1 MADKIGADDIRVGVI
16 GFGMAGKIFHTA
28 VVAATPGLE
37 LAAIVQRKG
46 DEAAKAYPDVKIAR
60 SIEEMLE
67 DESIRLVVV
76 GTPSHV
82 HFENAKQCLEAGRNV
97 VVDKPFTLTSD
108 EARQLID
115 LSKRQGLAAQQK
127 VLVTAYQ
134 NRRWDGDFV
143 TVREVIESGELG
155 RIVSYESHFDR
166 YRSEPKP
173 EVWRESGG
181 PGGGTLFD
189 LGPHL
194 IDQATV
200 LFGDPD
206 SVFADVRTDREGAM
220 VDDAWDCLLKF
231 PGGVTAM
238 LRSTLTAYTPG
249 PRFVVHGT
257 LGSFWKWGLDPQEDA
272 LKAGGSY
279 SDPGFGE
286 EPASQWGE
294 LRVANKPP
302 MRVETAAGDYRGLYA
317 NVRDAILGVGELE
330 VKPEE
335 VWRTTRLIELCRQ
348 SSAEGRRIEYRG

>member
-1 MADKIGADDIRVGVI
+1 MADIRVGVI

-28 VVAATPGLE
+28 VIAATPGLE

-46 DEAAKAYPDVKIAR
+46 DEAAKAYPEAKIAR

-76 GTPSHV
+76 ATPSDA
-82 HFENAKQCLEAGRNV
+82 HFEHAKQCLEAGRNV
-97 VVDKPFTLTSD
+97 VVDKPFTLTSA
-108 EARQLID
+108 EARTLID
-115 LSKRQGLAAQQK
+115 LAQEKK

-134 NRRWDGDFV
+134 SRRWDGDFV
-143 TVREVIESGELG
+143 TLKQVIASGELG
-155 RIVSYESHFDR
+155 KVVSYESHLDR
-166 YRSEPKP
+166 YRAEPRLGA
-173 EVWRESGG
+173 WRESGG
-181 PGGGTLFD
+181 AGGGILFD

-200 LFGDPD
+200 LFGDPV
-206 SVFADVRTDREGAM
+206 SVYADVRVERKDAV
-220 VDDAWDCLLKF
+220 VDDAWDVLLRF
-231 PGGVTAM
+231 PGGVTGL
-238 LRSTLTAYTPG
+238 LRATLTAYAPG

-257 LGSFWKWGLDPQEDA
+257 QGSFWKWGVDPQEDA

-294 LRVANKPP
+294 LTAVGKPP
-302 MRVETAAGDYRGLYA
+302 RRVETAAGDYRGLYA

-330 VKPEE
+330 VKPEQ
-335 VWRTTRLIELCRQ
+335 VWRTTRLTELCRE
-348 SSAEGRRIEYRG
+348 SSAEGRRIEYSPQ

>member
-1 MADKIGADDIRVGVI
+1 MADSIRVGVI
-16 GFGMAGKIFHTA
+16 GFGLAGRIFHAA

-37 LAAIVQRKG
+37 LATIVQRKG
-46 DEAAKAYPDVKIAR
+46 DEAAKAYPDVKIAH

-67 DESIRLVVV
+67 DQSIKLVIV

-82 HFENAKQCLEAGRNV
+82 HYEHAEQCLQAGRNV

-108 EARQLID
+108 EARRLIEQAREKK
-115 LSKRQGLAAQQK
+115 L
-127 VLVTAYQ
+127 LVTAYQ

-143 TVREVIESGELG
+143 TLKQVIASGELG
-155 RIVSYESHFDR
+155 RIVTYESHFDR
-166 YRSEPKP
+166 YRAEPKLD
-173 EVWRESGG
+173 VWRENGG

-194 IDQATV
+194 IDQATA
-200 LFGDPD
+200 LFGDPATLD
-206 SVFADVRTDREGAM
+206 ADVRIDRAGAV
-220 VDDAWDCLLKF
+220 VDDAWDVLLKF
-231 PGGVTAM
+231 PSGVTAL

-257 LGSFWKWGLDPQEDA
+257 QGSFVKWGLDPQEDA

-294 LRVANKPP
+294 LRVAGKPAR
-302 MRVETAAGDYRGLYA
+302 RVPTAAGDYRGLYA
-317 NVRDAILGVGELE
+317 NVRDAILGVADLE
-330 VKPEE
+330 VKPEQ
-335 VWRTTRLIELCRQ
+335 VWRTTKLIELSRE
-348 SSAEGRRIEYRG
+348 SSGAGRRIQYIGQESGIRD